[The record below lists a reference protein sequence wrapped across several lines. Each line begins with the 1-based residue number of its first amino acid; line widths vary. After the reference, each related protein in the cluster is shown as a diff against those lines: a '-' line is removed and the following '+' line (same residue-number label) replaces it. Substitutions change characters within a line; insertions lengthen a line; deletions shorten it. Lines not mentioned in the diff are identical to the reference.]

1 MQSETAKKIIS
12 KKKILFRAYKSD
24 LHTVIIFRNYKT
36 AIIILFSLF
45 YIYAVVR
52 DQEVAN

>member
-1 MQSETAKKIIS
+1 MQSETA
-12 KKKILFRAYKSD
+12 KILFRAYKSD

-52 DQEVAN
+52 GQEVAN